1 MRVKD
6 GFILRKVGKQY
17 VAAATGEAS
26 RNFNGMLRMNDEG
39 AFAFELLKNDI
50 TEQALLSALLEKFGG
65 DEAETSSGL
74 ALFLERL
81 READALV

>member
-1 MRVKD
+1 MKIKN

-39 AFAFELLKNDI
+39 AYAFELLKNDI

-65 DEAETSSGL
+65 DEAETGSGL